1 MTIIHLHDGLL
12 TITLLNRQNV
22 FEGEWLM
29 LLPFIS
35 TDPYRSHHITLHITY
50 HVFQLCNVWST
61 QPITLQPLKRASS
74 SYFSTALL

>member
-12 TITLLNRQNV
+12 TISLLNRQNV

-35 TDPYRSHHITLHITY
+35 TDPYRSHTISHHITSHMPTHCY
-50 HVFQLCNVWST
+50 VM
-61 QPITLQPLKRASS
+61 
-74 SYFSTALL
+74 